1 MSEKRH
7 HFRYV
12 LWFPV
17 TLVLPDGRAIGAICR
32 DASVG
37 GLLVSSPVLVAGGSP
52 VTCSFRLSTA
62 PSEKEQVTTGRIL
75 RCDRNDDDL
84 ELVFPYRVAVE
95 FSPPPLDIEET
106 LKRAESKLRPPG
118 SP

>member
-1 MSEKRH
+1 M
-7 HFRYV
+7 
-12 LWFPV
+12 
-17 TLVLPDGRAIGAICR
+17 
-32 DASVG
+32 
-37 GLLVSSPVLVAGGSP
+37 
-52 VTCSFRLSTA
+52 TCSFRLSTA